1 MIVNLISQI
10 YNGIIL
16 VNADM
21 SSVLFVVSLSTV
33 GTIVLCLYVTVI
45 SFINCSKFL
54 VVRVTMRDKDSLF
67 QAPILFTTLLL

>member
-1 MIVNLISQI
+1 MLKCLQFFFYI
-10 YNGIIL
+10 
-16 VNADM
+16 
-21 SSVLFVVSLSTV
+21 SLSTV